1 MMRLKADYHT
11 HTHYSDGKGTVLD
24 NVRAAKK
31 RGLDTLAISDH
42 SWGHGYFGLK
52 KEKKNQYFEDI
63 EEAQRIFPDMNILKA
78 IECNILG
85 PDGTVDLTP
94 EEMKEFDIILCGYH
108 FGSKIRNAGDLMMHV
123 SNALHKFTGLG
134 EKRVIKTNTKA
145 ILRALDHPID
155 VLTHPGDKGP
165 VDIVAIAKKAAQRGI
180 KLEINQRHKHLT
192 TEQLIQIKDL
202 DLEFILSSDA
212 HSPEA
217 IGEVEKAYAS
227 ILSSGLDRKK
237 IVNLKETL

>member
-1 MMRLKADYHT
+1 MRLKADYHT

-31 RGLDTLAISDH
+31 KGLNTIAISDH

-52 KEKKNQYFEDI
+52 KDKKNQYFEDI
-63 EEAQRIFPDMNILKA
+63 EEAQRIFPDMKILKA

-85 PDGTVDLTP
+85 PDGAIDLTP
-94 EEMKEFDIILCGYH
+94 EDMKQFDIILCGYH
-108 FGSKIRNAGDLMMHV
+108 YGSKIRDYRDFLMHA
-123 SNALHKFTGLG
+123 SNGLHKLTGLG
-134 EKRVIKTNTKA
+134 KKRVTRTNTQA
-145 ILRALDHPID
+145 ILKALDHPID

-165 VDIVAIAKKAAQRGI
+165 VDIVPIAKKAGSRGI

-202 DLEFILSSDA
+202 DLEYILSSDA
-212 HSPEA
+212 HTPEA
-217 IGEVEKAYAS
+217 IGEVEKAYAT
-227 ILSSGLDRKK
+227 ILSSGLDQKK